1 MDKISGLK
9 VLGDDQGIIDEE
21 EYQLAITLAGPIVNT
36 EQIKVIY
43 FLC

>member
-21 EYQLAITLAGPIVNT
+21 EYQLAITSAGPIANK

-43 FLC
+43 FLF